1 MSDAA
6 TILATGDLGP
16 CRKDPASILRHV
28 RETLRAADVVFG
40 QLEPNLST
48 RGTPLPQAGLA
59 MRTDPVNAAIFKDVG
74 YDVISFASNHCMD
87 FGQDAF
93 FDTLE
98 HLKKSDLAVIG
109 AGANLAQARKPAFNQ
124 AGDAR
129 VAWLGYNSILP
140 MGYWA
145 EDRRPGCAPMRAFTH
160 YEQIEHDQP
169 GTPAR
174 IHTFAHHGDLAGM
187 IADISAA
194 RERADIVIASFHWG
208 IHMIPAVLADY
219 QREVGHAAIDAG
231 ADLVIGHH
239 AHILKPVEIYKG
251 CAIFYSLANFAIEQ
265 PGAYKADIEQSAS
278 FKHLV
283 GLNPDKGKGGKFTLP
298 ADCQKTV
305 VAKAIVTGKKIS
317 RVSFLPVQIDDNCDP
332 EFLRGNDPRFDAI
345 TDYVR
350 DISRNQGIDVPF
362 RRDGDEVVL
371 VEG

>member
-1 MSDAA
+1 VSEA

-16 CRKDPASILRHV
+16 CRADPPSIFRRV
-28 RETLRAADVVFG
+28 RDTLRSADLVFG
-40 QLEPNLST
+40 QLEPTLSK

-59 MRTDPVNAAIFKDVG
+59 MRTDPASAAVFKDSG
-74 YDVISFASNHCMD
+74 FDVISFACNHCMD
-87 FGQDAF
+87 WGQDAF
-93 FDTLE
+93 FDTLDYLSKAE
-98 HLKKSDLAVIG
+98 LAVIG
-109 AGANLAQARKPAFNQ
+109 AGKTLDEARKPAFTE
-124 AGDAR
+124 AGGAR

-145 EDRRPGCAPMRAFTH
+145 DERRAGCAPMRAWTH

-174 IHTFAHHGDLAGM
+174 IHTFAHHTDLANM
-187 IADISAA
+187 IADVRAA
-194 RERADIVIASFHWG
+194 REQADIVIASFHWG

-239 AHILKPVEIYKG
+239 AHILKPIEIYKG
-251 CAIFYSLANFAIEQ
+251 RAIFYSLANFAIEQ
-265 PGAYKADIEQSAS
+265 PMAFDETIRASAS

-283 GLNPDKGKGGKFTLP
+283 GLNPGNAKGGKFMLP

-305 VAKAIVTGKKIS
+305 VAKAVIADKKIA
-317 RVSFLPVQIDDNCDP
+317 RVSFLPAQIDDECDP
-332 EFLRGNDPRFDAI
+332 EFLRANDPRFNAV

-350 DISRNQGIDVPF
+350 QISENQGIAVPLN
-362 RRDGDEVVL
+362 RDGDEVVV
-371 VEG
+371 VES